1 MRLPA
6 RDAGDQEHL
15 LDCIVPRVILF
26 LRKVRRMHLKFEMPS
41 RSGAGILERT
51 GEHNGTVEIL
61 RQEGADVQRER
72 FIARGEFF
80 PAPECHEERRKKCAE
95 TRVALAFPRNG
106 VRFRV
111 LVVTM
116 RRTLGLLYFLC
127 MDRAAQLCCVPAQLC
142 CCDPLCV
149 AEVHW
154 GTTLA
159 CHLVVVKKKTC
170 LAVVMRLDLR
180 TLPLQRPRLS
190 VPAFSRALHLPPATA
205 PEAPMRDR
213 HPRRGPPG
221 RPERKCL
228 PAGPLPLAADP
239 AGRLNSRG
247 RKERRA
253 GKGRR
258 RRKAGV
264 GR

>member
-1 MRLPA
+1 MFKYTEEPHIASTGYVSKMTEGGGDQKHDFATPHVLDSTGAFPEYEPGETNLRLPA

-106 VRFRV
+106 VRFRI

-116 RRTLGLLYFLC
+116 RRTLGLLYLLC
-127 MDRAAQLCCVPAQLC
+127 MGRAAQLCCVPAQLC

-159 CHLVVVKKKTC
+159 CHLVVVKK
-170 LAVVMRLDLR
+170 
-180 TLPLQRPRLS
+180 
-190 VPAFSRALHLPPATA
+190 PASQ
-205 PEAPMRDR
+205 
-213 HPRRGPPG
+213 
-221 RPERKCL
+221 
-228 PAGPLPLAADP
+228 
-239 AGRLNSRG
+239 S
-247 RKERRA
+247 
-253 GKGRR
+253 
-258 RRKAGV
+258 
-264 GR
+264 